1 MKTITTDKKLKKVDK
16 KTRFKYE
23 KLKKEKKDKEAEKFL
38 NEAFNLLLT

>member
-1 MKTITTDKKLKKVDK
+1 MKNKIIDKQLKKVDK